1 MDMED
6 DGMLNEM
13 RSLLRQKILN
23 IINCLKNNR
32 TFNIERDIENTMD
45 MLSQLTAIVN
55 IDEVIELFTRSVKL
69 FQEEKSYFH
78 ENKWSHFKA
87 HLCQRTER
95 GRPSFEISEEI
106 LEFFLDNSF
115 KVSEMADMLYV
126 SPSTVKRRLKDF
138 SLNVHSTYSTI
149 SEPHLHK
156 LLVESVV
163 KEFPE
168 AGTKS
173 IQSILFSKG
182 HIIQRQRV
190 CDAVRKVDPEGILF
204 RRLFLSVHRIQRRTY
219 NVRAPRAL
227 WHIDGNHKLIRL
239 VLSQGFS
246 CNASYSLTYI
256 FNSCSQKLST
266 D

>member
-1 MDMED
+1 
-6 DGMLNEM
+6 ML
-13 RSLLRQKILN
+13 
-23 IINCLKNNR
+23 C
-32 TFNIERDIENTMD
+32 
-45 MLSQLTAIVN
+45 
-55 IDEVIELFTRSVKL
+55 
-69 FQEEKSYFH
+69 
-78 ENKWSHFKA
+78 
-87 HLCQRTER
+87 
-95 GRPSFEISEEI
+95 
-106 LEFFLDNSF
+106 
-115 KVSEMADMLYV
+115 V
-126 SPSTVKRRLKDF
+126 SPSTVKRLLKDF

-190 CDAVRKVDPEGILF
+190 CDAVRKVDPEDILF
-204 RRLFLSVHRIQRRTY
+204 RRLFLSVHRIQKRTY

-227 WHIDGNHKLIRL
+227 WHIDGNHNHKLIRL

-256 FNSCSQKLST
+256 FNSCS
-266 D
+266 